1 MKKYLRS
8 NSKSIDTEYAG
19 ATIRLRGKPL
29 ADQQKGDEW
38 MDDTKKK
45 ALLEAFEKM
54 LDADLIDLDSI
65 RLTFKAPKGIKQGK
79 EPREADQQED

>member
-1 MKKYLRS
+1 
-8 NSKSIDTEYAG
+8 
-19 ATIRLRGKPL
+19 
-29 ADQQKGDEW
+29 
-38 MDDTKKK
+38 MDNTKKK

>member
-1 MKKYLRS
+1 
-8 NSKSIDTEYAG
+8 
-19 ATIRLRGKPL
+19 
-29 ADQQKGDEW
+29 

-65 RLTFKAPKGIKQGK
+65 RLTFKAPKGTKQG

>member
-1 MKKYLRS
+1 
-8 NSKSIDTEYAG
+8 
-19 ATIRLRGKPL
+19 
-29 ADQQKGDEW
+29 

-45 ALLEAFEKM
+45 ALLEAFRLM

-65 RLTFKAPKGIKQGK
+65 RLTFKAPKDTKQGK